1 MPKNKRNLAPLPMR
15 PIGIAL
21 FIILSLLLSALP
33 VFAESTRGQLPE
45 RPDIVTA
52 LETTAPTL
60 LSSEVLTSG
69 DVISLDFDK
78 DLHTDSAKLPP
89 VTAFILLANQTEVRI
104 GSVGLSRTDP
114 RRLLLIPR
122 HNIYAGEVVTLS
134 YTDPTPGDDT
144 FAIQDTDG
152 NDAGSF
158 TEVSVT
164 NLSTRI
170 RPIVSLSASPRG
182 PNSIWLEWGVFGD
195 FESDDLVGYD
205 LQYSSDGGNNYFD
218 LIDYTGDRT
227 DLQYTMHR
235 GLQPAARYE
244 YRISPIFNSSP
255 QAAIVETSAV
265 TEPQPP
271 VVGGLS
277 YTGAPRGH
285 NRASADLC
293 WVPENVDISELTNL
307 QYGYIYFRYNENSA
321 MPWEDDGTYAFNDV
335 NGRSCSGD
343 EGIGI
348 RKTYL
353 AGQDNFVRLR
363 AMKDGELIESNE
375 VVINVANPNVRLK
388 SRILAEGFYGRGPDG
403 ELVFPDVPKTVT
415 SPFEVAIG
423 FGYHFPADAATTQV
437 TGLAI
442 ADFEVTNATLSEPEG
457 GSQYEDFIGYRL
469 LVTPTE
475 FDRDIN
481 LKVKAGTVTGV
492 GTSQT
497 NLASDT
503 FRCKTTSSP

>member
-1 MPKNKRNLAPLPMR
+1 M
-15 PIGIAL
+15 
-21 FIILSLLLSALP
+21 
-33 VFAESTRGQLPE
+33 TR
-45 RPDIVTA
+45 
-52 LETTAPTL
+52 
-60 LSSEVLTSG
+60 
-69 DVISLDFDK
+69 
-78 DLHTDSAKLPP
+78 
-89 VTAFILLANQTEVRI
+89 
-104 GSVGLSRTDP
+104 
-114 RRLLLIPR
+114 
-122 HNIYAGEVVTLS
+122 YTLS

-164 NLSTRI
+164 NLPTRI

-335 NGRSCSGD
+335 NGRNCSGD

-353 AGQDNFVRLR
+353 ASQDYFVRLR

-388 SRILAEGFYGRGPDG
+388 SRILVEGFYWRGPDG

-415 SPFEVAIG
+415 GPFEVAVG
-423 FGYHFPADAATTQV
+423 FGYRFQVDAATTQV

-442 ADFEVTNATLSEPEG
+442 ADFEVTNATLSAPEQG
-457 GSQYEDFIGYRL
+457 FQYEDFIGYRL

-475 FDRDIN
+475 FDRDIT
-481 LKVKAGTVTGV
+481 LKVKAGAVTGV
-492 GTSQT
+492 GKSQT

>member
-1 MPKNKRNLAPLPMR
+1 MGQIQSRMARKVSSQL
-15 PIGIAL
+15 
-21 FIILSLLLSALP
+21 
-33 VFAESTRGQLPE
+33 TR
-45 RPDIVTA
+45 
-52 LETTAPTL
+52 
-60 LSSEVLTSG
+60 
-69 DVISLDFDK
+69 
-78 DLHTDSAKLPP
+78 
-89 VTAFILLANQTEVRI
+89 
-104 GSVGLSRTDP
+104 
-114 RRLLLIPR
+114 
-122 HNIYAGEVVTLS
+122 YTLS
-134 YTDPTPGDDT
+134 YTDPTPNDDT
-144 FAIQDTDG
+144 LAIQDADG
-152 NDAGSF
+152 NDAASF
-158 TEVSVT
+158 TEDNVT
-164 NLSTRI
+164 NLSTKI

-182 PNSIWLEWGVFGD
+182 PNSIWLEWEISGD
-195 FESDDLVGYD
+195 FEFDDLVGYD
-205 LQYSSDGGNNYFD
+205 LRYSDDGGNHYFE

-235 GLQPAARYE
+235 GLQPATGYAYT
-244 YRISPIFNSSP
+244 ISPIFNSSQ

-271 VVGGLS
+271 VVDGLT

-353 AGQDNFVRLR
+353 ASQNYFVRLR

-415 SPFEVAIG
+415 GPFEVAVG
-423 FGYHFPADAATTQV
+423 FGYHFQVDAATTQV
-437 TGLAI
+437 TGLEI
-442 ADFEVTNATLSEPEG
+442 ADFEVTNATLSAPEG
-457 GSQYEDFIGYRL
+457 GFQYEDFIGYRL

-475 FDRDIN
+475 FDRDIT

-492 GTSQT
+492 GKSQT
-497 NLASDT
+497 NIASDT
-503 FRCKTTSSP
+503 LRRKTTSSP

>member
-1 MPKNKRNLAPLPMR
+1 MGTP
-15 PIGIAL
+15 G
-21 FIILSLLLSALP
+21 
-33 VFAESTRGQLPE
+33 
-45 RPDIVTA
+45 
-52 LETTAPTL
+52 
-60 LSSEVLTSG
+60 
-69 DVISLDFDK
+69 
-78 DLHTDSAKLPP
+78 TDRQ
-89 VTAFILLANQTEVRI
+89 IH
-104 GSVGLSRTDP
+104 SRTESVDAWVRSSP
-114 RRLLLIPR
+114 GWPVKWLTR
-122 HNIYAGEVVTLS
+122 YTLS

-158 TEVSVT
+158 TEINVT

-182 PNSIWLEWGVFGD
+182 PNSIWLEWGVSRD

-205 LQYSSDGGNNYFD
+205 LQYSDDGGNNYFD
-218 LIDYTGDRT
+218 LIEYTGDRT

-255 QAAIVETSAV
+255 QAAAVEDSTT

-277 YTGAPRGH
+277 YTGTPRGQ
-285 NRASADLC
+285 NRVSADLC
-293 WVPENVDISELTNL
+293 WVPENVDISELTDL
-307 QYGYIYFRYNENSA
+307 QYGYMYFRYNENSA
-321 MPWEDDGTYAFNDV
+321 MPWEDDGTYTFNDV
-335 NGRSCSGD
+335 NGTSCSGD
-343 EGIGI
+343 GGIGI

-353 AGQDNFVRLR
+353 ASQNYFVRLR

-375 VVINVANPNVRLK
+375 VVINVANPNVTLK
-388 SRILAEGFYGRGPDG
+388 SRILVEGFYGRGPDG

-415 SPFEVAIG
+415 GPFEVAIG

-437 TGLAI
+437 AGLEI
-442 ADFEVTNATLSEPEG
+442 ADFEVTNATLSAPEG
-457 GSQYEDFIGYRL
+457 GFQYEDFIGYRL
-469 LVTPTE
+469 LVTPTDL
-475 FDRDIN
+475 DRDIT

-492 GTSQT
+492 GTSKA

-503 FRCKTTSSP
+503 FRRKTTSSP